1 MAACSV
7 ALARVDSLGVSERWP
22 LDACAL
28 TGHCRPLLV
37 RIPSR
42 SVCFVF
48 WALPSSSSRLVLPP
62 WVSRL
67 GVQDEDAAEV
77 DELSSGE
84 IQELEGPLTTPDR
97 IQACVLFGHSG
108 LKEAMRRQLER
119 LPGSPPSASGA
130 MEWHVA
136 LRLMG
141 EVYIFKVLRVAE
153 RALPLPRI
161 RPPRAAAAD
170 AADAA
175 ASTAAEKC
183 KAHLQNWPRSGP
195 LLFEGGPRGHE
206 LLPFL
211 SALQGSWSGGEVIFV
226 PLVELLWEMPR
237 GIRPPMMG
245 QLLWNLVQQMGLDED
260 EQGLLFLGSLDG
272 PLPEYPELA
281 SHLWPLKGLRRCY
294 VVGTCSSKEH
304 VHPKLLELFHEN
316 LVELPSLGFGPARVA
331 APPRTPGASE
341 GQEVLLGREA
351 LKEELQ
357 TTVVQYFTSVE
368 TFRAMGVQWPP
379 RTLLH
384 GPSGSGKTQL
394 LRWLADR
401 VAPYA
406 EVTWLRPAEV
416 FSRYLGESEERL
428 RNAFAAVQNKEAA
441 VLILEGL
448 DEFVKPSS
456 TDSTGVHGR
465 LAATLLTLLDGI
477 EGPSRT
483 RGLAICASTRRP
495 AVELDGRLTRPGR
508 MDRWLRVSEPNDSE
522 RLALLQHFLE
532 RSVERRMRS
541 CDPKMKTEMVGATAG
556 MWPGQLRCLAQ
567 NAVSRCSISSGGK
580 ADLKD
585 EQVWEAVLRALAPS
599 LAPTASASSP
609 SVPSASSLAACLAR
623 AAATEL
629 PDDDD
634 F

>member
-1 MAACSV
+1 MLCGGHLLQQGACASQTLGALSREPSGASLFGLWAGASGGATADARSERGARSV
-7 ALARVDSLGVSERWP
+7 AGAR
-22 LDACAL
+22 
-28 TGHCRPLLV
+28 
-37 RIPSR
+37 
-42 SVCFVF
+42 
-48 WALPSSSSRLVLPP
+48 
-62 WVSRL
+62 
-67 GVQDEDAAEV
+67 
-77 DELSSGE
+77 
-84 IQELEGPLTTPDR
+84 
-97 IQACVLFGHSG
+97 
-108 LKEAMRRQLER
+108 
-119 LPGSPPSASGA
+119 GA
-130 MEWHVA
+130 
-136 LRLMG
+136 
-141 EVYIFKVLRVAE
+141 
-153 RALPLPRI
+153 
-161 RPPRAAAAD
+161 
-170 AADAA
+170 
-175 ASTAAEKC
+175 
-183 KAHLQNWPRSGP
+183 
-195 LLFEGGPRGHE
+195 EGGV
-206 LLPFL
+206 
-211 SALQGSWSGGEVIFV
+211 ADDGGPVFY
-226 PLVELLWEMPR
+226 L
-237 GIRPPMMG
+237 
-245 QLLWNLVQQMGLDED
+245 
-260 EQGLLFLGSLDG
+260 
-272 PLPEYPELA
+272 
-281 SHLWPLKGLRRCY
+281 SHL
-294 VVGTCSSKEH
+294 
-304 VHPKLLELFHEN
+304 
-316 LVELPSLGFGPARVA
+316 
-331 APPRTPGASE
+331 SE
-341 GQEVLLGREA
+341 
-351 LKEELQ
+351 
-357 TTVVQYFTSVE
+357 VE

>member
-141 EVYIFKVLRVAE
+141 EVYIFKARKESAGGRGVHLDGPKDGVFARN
-153 RALPLPRI
+153 
-161 RPPRAAAAD
+161 RPNGWETWPRAAAAD

-183 KAHLQNWPRSGP
+183 KAGPPPELAEVRAPSFRAVARRSAVESARKVARVATSCCLSCP
-195 LLFEGGPRGHE
+195 LSR
-206 LLPFL
+206 
-211 SALQGSWSGGEVIFV
+211 ALGGEVIFV

-331 APPRTPGASE
+331 APPRT
-341 GQEVLLGREA
+341 
-351 LKEELQ
+351 
-357 TTVVQYFTSVE
+357 VVQYFTSVE

-448 DEFVKPSS
+448 D
-456 TDSTGVHGR
+456 
-465 LAATLLTLLDGI
+465 
-477 EGPSRT
+477 
-483 RGLAICASTRRP
+483 
-495 AVELDGRLTRPGR
+495 
-508 MDRWLRVSEPNDSE
+508 
-522 RLALLQHFLE
+522 
-532 RSVERRMRS
+532 
-541 CDPKMKTEMVGATAG
+541 
-556 MWPGQLRCLAQ
+556 
-567 NAVSRCSISSGGK
+567 
-580 ADLKD
+580 
-585 EQVWEAVLRALAPS
+585 
-599 LAPTASASSP
+599 
-609 SVPSASSLAACLAR
+609 
-623 AAATEL
+623 
-629 PDDDD
+629 
-634 F
+634 